1 MSEFMMEDARKMFF
15 FFLVA
20 EIEMCLLFQFIT
32 HTKREINQ
40 LKVLNFSSYI
50 CRKKDWLVPL
60 RSITNSLALLGFI

>member
-1 MSEFMMEDARKMFF
+1 MMEDARKMFF

-50 CRKKDWLVPL
+50 CRKKIGLYRYVLSLTASLSLVL
-60 RSITNSLALLGFI
+60 FKG